1 VGKAQALGAI
11 VYAVGGIEE
20 HVHIAVSVPPKIGS
34 LGIAV
39 IGDIFPLHKPRR
51 SWRRRC
57 RALHLGANKRSPR
70 QFPMNPKISL
80 ADFVGQIKGAA
91 SHHIN
96 HLPNRPDFLFDWQRG
111 YGVVSF
117 GQKDLDRVIEY
128 VRNQKEHHQRGDLIA
143 GLERADEL
151 EDAPSAKESQS

>member
-1 VGKAQALGAI
+1 MAFWRLFYHITFATKERAPFITAAIESELHGYLVGKAQALGAM

-20 HVHIAVSVPPKIGS
+20 HAHIVASVP
-34 LGIAV
+34 
-39 IGDIFPLHKPRR
+39 
-51 SWRRRC
+51 
-57 RALHLGANKRSPR
+57 
-70 QFPMNPKISL
+70 PKISL

-91 SHHIN
+91 SYHIN

-117 GQKDLDRVIEY
+117 GQKDLARVVNY

-151 EDAPSAKESQS
+151 DVSPIVNIVNDLAE